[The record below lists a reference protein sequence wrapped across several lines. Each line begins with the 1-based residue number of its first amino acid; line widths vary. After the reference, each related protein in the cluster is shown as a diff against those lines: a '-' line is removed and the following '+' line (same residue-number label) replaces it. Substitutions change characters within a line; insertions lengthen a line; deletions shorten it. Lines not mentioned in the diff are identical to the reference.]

1 MPAKY
6 LVRKSSLVLSI
17 LLITGCASPNASIQ
31 NSGEAGFISGDGTAT
46 FVSIA
51 ERKNAPELIA
61 LDFNGQQVDFKK
73 LQGKVVVVN
82 VWGSW
87 CAPCRKEATELESLY
102 QKNKSDGVIF
112 IGINIRDS
120 KISAEKFISNFGIT
134 YPNIFDRD
142 GILLLG
148 FKDSLPANAIPST
161 VFIDKNGR
169 VAARQLGPIDR
180 ALLQGFISSLVE
192 E

>member
-1 MPAKY
+1 MQAKF
-6 LVRKSSLVLSI
+6 LVRNLKLVLS
-17 LLITGCASPNASIQ
+17 LLILSACASPNAAIQ

-46 FVSIA
+46 FVQIN
-51 ERKNAPELIA
+51 ERKSAPKLA
-61 LDFNGQQVDFKK
+61 STDFNGAKISLENFKN
-73 LQGKVVVVN
+73 KVVVIN

-87 CAPCRKEATELESLY
+87 CSPCRKEATELEELY
-102 QKNKSDGVIF
+102 LKNKDSGVQF

-120 KISAEKFISNFGIT
+120 KVSAEKFVTNYQIT

-148 FKDSLPANAIPST
+148 FKETLPANAIPST
-161 VFIDKNGR
+161 VLIDKNGL

-180 ALLQGFISSLVE
+180 ALIQGFISSLVE